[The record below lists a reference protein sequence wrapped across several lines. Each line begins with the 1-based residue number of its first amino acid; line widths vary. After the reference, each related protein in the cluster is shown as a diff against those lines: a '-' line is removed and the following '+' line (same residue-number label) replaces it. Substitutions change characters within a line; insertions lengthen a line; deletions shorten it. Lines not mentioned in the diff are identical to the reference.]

1 MFLVACRDSSNC
13 FIIIIIII
21 IIIIKNIVIY
31 VTVCYYEDQSI
42 QKNYI
47 IEGAQISAL

>member
-13 FIIIIIII
+13 FIII

>member
-13 FIIIIIII
+13 FIIIII

-42 QKNYI
+42 QKSYI

>member
-13 FIIIIIII
+13 FIIIIII

-42 QKNYI
+42 QKSYI

>member
-13 FIIIIIII
+13 FIIIIII

>member
-13 FIIIIIII
+13 FIIII

-42 QKNYI
+42 QKSYI